1 MYYMGERMVKK
12 KLVEEYE
19 EQPQEQILDLNE
31 VIEEPKPL
39 IELLD
44 HTFVITDV
52 EFSETTKGTRAVI
65 TLANDD
71 RYFTFSQVV
80 ISQLKALEP
89 KLKAGIKVR
98 AKLVK
103 SGRALRLANP
113 K

>member
-1 MYYMGERMVKK
+1 MVKK
-12 KLVEEYE
+12 KLVEDIE
-19 EQPQEQILDLNE
+19 EQTNQILDLEE
-31 VIEEPKPL
+31 VLEEPQPL
-39 IELLD
+39 INLLD
-44 HTFVITDV
+44 HTFIITDV
-52 EFSETTKGTRAVI
+52 EFSKTTKGTRAVI
-65 TLANDD
+65 TLADD
-71 RYFTFSQVV
+71 SRYFTFSQVV